1 VPAVLT
7 LGARRELAVAL
18 GRIAE
23 DNADA
28 AEQLNDAVHEAA
40 RLIGANPAVG
50 ARRPRLASARY
61 RFWSIPRFRYLL
73 VYTTRPTRLGLCGSC
88 IPRETSRACAG
99 GTARLKGAARTAC
112 ALRDLESRRTIVLNS
127 AAFARPPYPSPS
139 FYRPCRPL
147 RIFRTSLPERP
158 GLWQLGI
165 CWGLRLKMALSS
177 VTGA

>member
-1 VPAVLT
+1 LTVPAVLT

-18 GRIAE
+18 QRIAE

-73 VYTTRPTRLGLCGSC
+73 AYTDATDP
-88 IPRETSRACAG
+88 PRIVRIVHTSR
-99 GTARLKGAARTAC
+99 
-112 ALRDLESRRTIVLNS
+112 DLPRVL
-127 AAFARPPYPSPS
+127 AE
-139 FYRPCRPL
+139 L
-147 RIFRTSLPERP
+147 LD
-158 GLWQLGI
+158 
-165 CWGLRLKMALSS
+165 
-177 VTGA
+177 